1 MSEPPEDTQPI
12 QPLDE
17 GAVPPSWSP
26 AWQERTVTTHGIQ
39 PWAPGAQGTRP
50 GVPQPSPAAPVAV
63 RDHPLASLT
72 WDGVLLIITVA
83 LVGAALATTHHA
95 HLADIIRPI
104 GYLGLIA
111 TGFAL
116 SLRTGTPNL
125 AVGAIAVTTGV
136 IGAHL
141 ATEGSSLLAA
151 MAQAVAIAT
160 GAGLIAGLVVA
171 VLSVPAWAATLALAA
186 LAESVALGISNGQLI
201 ALHVSGTYP
210 AGQWIAAFIAVS
222 VAGGALWLVPGIR
235 GALSKT
241 RSAGEPGRW
250 AGLGPGLGA
259 VIGLTGSS
267 LLAGAGGAS
276 MATYILVAQPSDG
289 LSLTLIAFAAAAV
302 GGVSVYGRRAGVL
315 GTVLGVVI
323 VQTVAFL
330 MAVHDFSASWVDFAI
345 GGLIVLGLVVN
356 RVLESITEALNRRR
370 APGPA
375 PLAGYALP
383 GSGPR
388 PGP

>member
-1 MSEPPEDTQPI
+1 MS
-12 QPLDE
+12 
-17 GAVPPSWSP
+17 A
-26 AWQERTVTTHGIQ
+26 
-39 PWAPGAQGTRP
+39 
-50 GVPQPSPAAPVAV
+50 
-63 RDHPLASLT
+63 RDHPFVSLV

-83 LVGAALATTHHA
+83 LVGAALATTHQA
-95 HLADIIRPI
+95 HLADIFRPI

-125 AVGAIAVTTGV
+125 AVGAIAGTTGV

-141 ATEGSSLLAA
+141 ATEGSSLWAA
-151 MAQAVAIAT
+151 MAEAVAIAT

-171 VLSVPAWAATLALAA
+171 ALSVPAWAATLALAA
-186 LAESVALGISNGQLI
+186 LAESAALGISNVQLI
-201 ALHVSGTYP
+201 PLHVSGTYP
-210 AGQWIAAFIAVS
+210 AGQWIAAFVAVS
-222 VAGGALWLVPGIR
+222 VVGGMLWLVPGVR
-235 GALSKT
+235 SALSKT

-259 VIGLTGSS
+259 VIGLAGSS

-276 MATYILVAQPSDG
+276 MAMYELAAQPPSNA
-289 LSLTLIAFAAAAV
+289 LSLTLIAFAATAV

-323 VQTVAFL
+323 VQTVVFL
-330 MAVHDFSASWVDFAI
+330 MTLHAVSASWFNFAI
-345 GGLIVLGLVVN
+345 GGLLMLGLGVN

-370 APGPA
+370 APGAA
-375 PLAGYALP
+375 PPGY
-383 GSGPR
+383 GI
-388 PGP
+388 PGPGMQPGP